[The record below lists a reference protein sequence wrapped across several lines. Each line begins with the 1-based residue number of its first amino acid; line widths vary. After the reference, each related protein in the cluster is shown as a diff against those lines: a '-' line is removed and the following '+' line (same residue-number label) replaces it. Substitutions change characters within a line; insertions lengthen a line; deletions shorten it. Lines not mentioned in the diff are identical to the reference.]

1 MLCVLSPYQGIALD
15 IDDYRV
21 KAVCGLLNQDPLSTG
36 NNESVIVDGHLP
48 RLLDSVGKRLA
59 RGTVTSA

>member
-1 MLCVLSPYQGIALD
+1 MTLEIGDYQAEIGS
-15 IDDYRV
+15 
-21 KAVCGLLNQDPLSTG
+21 GLLNQDPLSTG
-36 NNESVIVDGHLP
+36 NNEPVIVDGYLP

>member
-1 MLCVLSPYQGIALD
+1 MLCVLLQYGGIALE
-15 IDDYRV
+15 IGDYQV
-21 KAVCGLLNQDPLSTG
+21 ETDSGLLNQDPLSTG
-36 NNESVIVDGHLP
+36 NNDPVIVDGHLA

>member
-1 MLCVLSPYQGIALD
+1 PHQGIALE
-15 IDDYRV
+15 IDDYQA
-21 KAVCGLLNQDPLSTG
+21 KASCGLLNQDPLGTG
-36 NNESVIVDGHLP
+36 NNESVIIDGHLL

>member
-1 MLCVLSPYQGIALD
+1 MLYVLLQHDSMTLEIGG
-15 IDDYRV
+15 
-21 KAVCGLLNQDPLSTG
+21 CHTETGSGLLNQDPLSTG
-36 NNESVIVDGHLP
+36 NNEPEIVDGYLP

>member
-1 MLCVLSPYQGIALD
+1 MLCVLSQRDGMALE
-15 IDDYRV
+15 IGDDQTETGS
-21 KAVCGLLNQDPLSTG
+21 GLLNQDPLSMG
-36 NNESVIVDGHLP
+36 NNEPVIVDGHLP